1 MSGLGNAR
9 RLMQDIDAGR
19 AQYDFVEVMACPN
32 GCISG
37 GGQPFAHAEEQA
49 ERSEGLYKADQVS
62 RIKRSEENPLMME
75 LYGGLLKGKV
85 HELLH
90 VEYPL
95 AKGAE

>member
-1 MSGLGNAR
+1 MPYGERNLRIAIVSGLGTPAPSSSASGAASTTTSW
-9 RLMQDIDAGR
+9 RLWPR
-19 AQYDFVEVMACPN
+19 PN

-75 LYGGLLKGKV
+75 LYGGLFEG
-85 HELLH
+85 
-90 VEYPL
+90 
-95 AKGAE
+95 